1 MSKKTIPDA
10 EAIAALAVSVPSPA
24 ERFRMEQSVVSK
36 NNFDL
41 LKNISKDRI
50 PETLLE
56 YICYEHQYNIFGY
69 GVLDPEQ
76 FAKRFHFDPRF
87 LRETHEDPYQIRVRG
102 IRPEKENRRRRLPS
116 GRFAGSAAGEPS
128 EPFVEEEGKGQGISC
143 FTRLENAL
151 YVLANFPL
159 DVAATMVLDDTS
171 LVRKFTSLRVLKSFS
186 YIQDAVTGKIYYT
199 YELEPD
205 FRRNLSSLYLSV
217 DINSLVKLRRSGL
230 GALYLFLVK
239 VRDAVFHDGKSCT
252 EPGRPA
258 FDYLCRLADIPEYA
272 GNMKYRKRDLKAR
285 LQKVSDNTELRFS
298 VDWLPDGSGEKYA
311 PVLYFLPELGQV
323 VGGPGSGLEKSRREN
338 ERLLVACSEF
348 KYNLAQASGYRKS
361 PHTPEAED
369 YFFEWIRRDD
379 EEAVAQMRTAL
390 AKTFI
395 NLGYTVPEDLPKR
408 VEHFCWHAARERR
421 EDFDKWL
428 PEVFHG
434 NYGFSFPKIR
444 KIDIGDDSR

>member
-1 MSKKTIPDA
+1 MSRITKSSV
-10 EAIAALAVSVPSPA
+10 EAIAALAVSVPATS
-24 ERFRMEQSVVSK
+24 ERFRMERSVVSK

-56 YICYEHQYNIFGY
+56 YICYEHQYNVFGY

-76 FAKRFHFDPRF
+76 FARRFHFAPSF
-87 LRETHEDPYQIRVRG
+87 LREIHEDPYQIRVRG
-102 IRPEKENRRRRLPS
+102 VRAEKENRRKRLP
-116 GRFAGSAAGEPS
+116 AKEAAKTTTDALS
-128 EPFVEEEGKGQGISC
+128 PFVEEEGKGQGISC

-159 DVAATMVLDDTS
+159 DVTATEVLDDRS
-171 LVRKFTSLRVLKSFS
+171 LVRKYTSLRVLKSFS
-186 YIQDAVTGKIYYT
+186 YIQDAVTGKICYT

-217 DINSLVKLRRSGL
+217 DINSLVRLRRSGL

-239 VRDAVFHDGKSCT
+239 VRDAVFHEGKSCT
-252 EPGRPA
+252 EPGFPA
-258 FDYLCRLADIPEYA
+258 FDYLCRLADIPDYA

-285 LQKVSDNTELRFS
+285 LKKIADNTELRFS

-311 PVLYFLPELGQV
+311 PVLYFLPELGQA
-323 VGGPGSGLEKSRREN
+323 VGGPDSGLEKSRRDN

-348 KYNLAQASGYRKS
+348 KYNLAQACGYKKS

-369 YFFEWIRRDD
+369 FFFEWIRRDD
-379 EEAVAQMRTAL
+379 DEAVAQIRTAL

-395 NLGYTVPEDLPKR
+395 NLSYTIPEDLSKR
-408 VEHFCWHAARERR
+408 IELFCWHASR
-421 EDFDKWL
+421 EDRSAFDKWL
-428 PEVFHG
+428 PEVFTG
-434 NYGFSFPKIR
+434 NHFSFPRIR
-444 KIDIGDDSR
+444 RIDTEYADR

>member
-1 MSKKTIPDA
+1 MSKTTKSNV
-10 EAIAALAVSVPSPA
+10 EAIASLAVSVPAPSD
-24 ERFRMEQSVVSK
+24 RFRMEQSVVSK
-36 NNFDL
+36 DNFDL

-56 YICYEHQYNIFGY
+56 YICYEHQYNVFGY

-76 FAKRFHFDPRF
+76 FARRFHFAPSF

-102 IRPEKENRRRRLPS
+102 VRMEKVDRRKRLPVTK
-116 GRFAGSAAGEPS
+116 AASADLT
-128 EPFVEEEGKGQGISC
+128 PFVEEEGKGQGMLC

-159 DVAATMVLDDTS
+159 DITATMVLDDRS
-171 LVRKFTSLRVLKSFS
+171 LVRRYTSLRVLKSFS
-186 YIQDAVTGKIYYT
+186 YIQDAVTGKVYYT

-217 DINSLVKLRRSGL
+217 DINSLVRLRRSGL

-239 VRDAVFHDGKSCT
+239 VRDAIFHEGKSCT

-258 FDYLCRLADIPEYA
+258 FDYLCRLADIPDYA

-285 LQKVSDNTELRFS
+285 LRKIADNTELRFT

-311 PVLYFLPELGQV
+311 PVLYFLPELGQT
-323 VGGPGSGLEKSRREN
+323 VGGPDSGLEKSRREN

-348 KYNLAQASGYRKS
+348 KYNLAQACGYKKS

-369 YFFEWIRRDD
+369 FFFEWIKREDD
-379 EEAVAQMRTAL
+379 EAVALMRTAL

-395 NLGYTVPEDLPKR
+395 NLGYTVPDDLPKR
-408 VEHFCWHAARERR
+408 IEHFCWHSSCENRTE
-421 EDFDKWL
+421 FDKWL
-428 PEVFHG
+428 PEVFTG
-434 NYGFSFPKIR
+434 NHFSFPR
-444 KIDIGDDSR
+444 GRRIDTDIPVR